1 MEYRDFMTDA
11 ARIFNDRNPK
21 YGDMRIGMERVAQIS
36 TLLTGLHL
44 TAHDVALVLHAV
56 KLSRLGGDRNNP
68 DHYVDG
74 INYLAF
80 AGELITE
87 EQKDPYNVKMPMA
100 ASLEDG
106 IAEMAAK
113 LAPIKPDTP
122 QQDC

>member
-21 YGDMRIGMERVAQIS
+21 YGDMRVGMERVAQIS
-36 TLLTGLHL
+36 TLLTGMQL

-56 KLSRLGGDRNNP
+56 KLSRLGGDRSNP

-87 EQKDPYNVKMPMA
+87 DDPYHIKKAMDQ
-100 ASLEDG
+100 SLDDDA
-106 IAEMAAK
+106 IEMAAK
-113 LAPIKPDTP
+113 LAPQRPDGN
-122 QQDC
+122 